1 MPIAVRRIVSF
12 HGECLAAGLP
22 AGLGYNAYV
31 IVLAIDTCD
40 WRGSVAVLRD
50 DAMLALLAHERSEE
64 YSSWLLPAVDQV
76 LRQAALGM
84 DRVSAY
90 AVAAGPGSFTGVR
103 VGLTTVKAWVEV
115 YGKPAAAVSRLE
127 AIAAQAR
134 GAPAYIAAFVDAQRG
149 QVFGAVYRSV
159 GDSLTLVGEEM
170 VIAPGRFI
178 EVAAELARG
187 ESIACVSPD
196 ASLIAA
202 QEGWKNRE
210 KRGETIEQVPAT
222 LAAVIG
228 RIGLR
233 RLQQG
238 KSADALTLDA
248 NYVRRSDA
256 EIFWKDAAHGH

>member
-64 YSSWLLPAVDQV
+64 YSLWLLPAVDQV
-76 LRQAALGM
+76 LRQAGLSM

-103 VGLTTVKAWVEV
+103 VGLTTVKAWAEV
-115 YGKPAAAVSRLE
+115 YRKPAAAVSRLE

-134 GAPAYIAAFVDAQRG
+134 RAPAYIASFVDAQRG
-149 QVFGAVYRSV
+149 QVFGAVYRQDA
-159 GDSLTLVGEEM
+159 DSLTLVGEEM

-178 EVAAELARG
+178 EAAAELAGG
-187 ESIACVSPD
+187 ESIAWVSPD
-196 ASLIAA
+196 ASLIGA
-202 QEGWKNRE
+202 QEGWKGRE
-210 KRGETIEQVPAT
+210 KRGETIELVPAT
-222 LAAVIG
+222 LATVIG

-238 KSADALTLDA
+238 KSTDALALDA

-256 EIFWKDAAHGH
+256 EIFWKGAAHGH